1 VGTVPGQWNRI
12 IFYDGYVLHSGDI
25 LAPERLSADPSAGR
39 LTLNAFFSSRRNLAR
54 RTAEPAPT

>member
-1 VGTVPGQWNRI
+1 
-12 IFYDGYVLHSGDI
+12 
-25 LAPERLSADPSAGR
+25 LSDDPSAGR